1 VSFLKK
7 TFGCCEDGNCL
18 RMGKRPFQKLPT
30 LKKRSLLEQLD
41 AEDKI
46 RAIQVAMSFVYV
58 DCVDNLNIEFVKAV
72 MPHCTNDQWDRIKT
86 SNPELDFSQIQ
97 VPPHIDR
104 KPNYNKKNKD
114 KQKMKKHRRSP
125 SPGEASGSKPKK
137 RKHRGHS
144 PE

>member
-1 VSFLKK
+1 MASTFVSL
-7 TFGCCEDGNCL
+7 CQPASCS
-18 RMGKRPFQKLPT
+18 
-30 LKKRSLLEQLD
+30 RSLQNFNNKCTSKL
-41 AEDKI
+41 
-46 RAIQVAMSFVYV
+46 
-58 DCVDNLNIEFVKAV
+58 AV

-86 SNPELDFSQIQ
+86 SNPELDFSRIQ

-104 KPNYNKKNKD
+104 KLNYNKKNKD
-114 KQKMKKHRRSP
+114 KQKMKKHRQSP